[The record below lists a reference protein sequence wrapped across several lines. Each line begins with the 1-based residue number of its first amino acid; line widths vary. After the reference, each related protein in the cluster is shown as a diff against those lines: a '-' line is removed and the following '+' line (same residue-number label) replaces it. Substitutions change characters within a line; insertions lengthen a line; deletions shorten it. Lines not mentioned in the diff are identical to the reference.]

1 MQGRTKT
8 TRGGWLRSTVL
19 ATVTLGLWMSSGTMA
34 QAQVKSLDDALGNLA
49 NNIGRV
55 IKERQDEASVSVGV
69 IADPDGL
76 SGGQAIKLRL
86 EEKLKA
92 QGLDVKKRGASVQV
106 RGDYSVEK
114 TAVGHVIGIR
124 TELTEG
130 RTGAALSKINEKLF
144 IEKVN
149 KLDDVAALLGVT
161 VDTTSEASVPEA
173 REKVAEKIEKPT
185 VSIATEN
192 STSAVKSVVSAEP
205 GSPYQ
210 VEILVKVG
218 TDPATGA
225 PLFKSLD
232 ATNEGGEAFV
242 TLQKDQIYA
251 VRVINKAK
259 DHDVA
264 VQVLIDGVSA
274 FVFSQ
279 DEGVKKHDRFVID
292 REKAGTLRGW
302 HDTGNKFFE
311 FVVSDKAAAGK
322 LDAPSSSVG
331 TISVLFF
338 PSWRV
343 GEDQPSVEKVKS
355 KSSLATQKGSRVDA
369 PAEVVERHFGVTLL
383 ASVSVR
389 YDQVEPAKPVATA
402 PATAQLSR

>member
-1 MQGRTKT
+1 MTETIRHKRCGGR
-8 TRGGWLRSTVL
+8 RVVML
-19 ATVTLGLWMSSGTMA
+19 AALSLGLWCTAGTTA
-34 QAQVKSLDDALGNLA
+34 SAQVKSLDEALGNLA
-49 NNIGRV
+49 GNIAKV
-55 IKERQDEASVSVGV
+55 IKERPEDGSVSIGV

-92 QGLDVKKRGASVQV
+92 LELDVKKRGASVQV
-106 RGDYSVEK
+106 RGDYSVVK
-114 TAVGHVIGIR
+114 TDLGHVIGIR

-130 RTGAALSKINEKLF
+130 KTGEALTKINEKLF
-144 IEKVN
+144 VEKVN

-161 VDTTSEASVPEA
+161 VDTTTVQTVPEA
-173 REKVAEKIEKPT
+173 REKVAEKIENPT
-185 VSIATEN
+185 VAITTEN
-192 STSAVKSVVSAEP
+192 ATSTLKSVVSAEP
-205 GSPYQ
+205 DSPYR
-210 VEILVKVG
+210 VEILAKIG

-225 PLFKSLD
+225 PQFRSLP
-232 ATNEGGEAFV
+232 ASNENGEAFV
-242 TLQKDQIYA
+242 KLEKDQVYG
-251 VRVINKAK
+251 VRIINKAT

-302 HDTGNKFFE
+302 HDSGNKFFE

-322 LDAPSSSVG
+322 LDAPSSAVG

-343 GEDQPSVEKVKS
+343 GEEQPAVEKVKA

-389 YDQVEPAKPVATA
+389 YDQVEAAKPVATA
-402 PATAQLSR
+402 SLSR

>member
-1 MQGRTKT
+1 MQGRSIT
-8 TRGGWLRSTVL
+8 THIGWLMSTML
-19 ATVTLGLWMSSGTMA
+19 AMVTLGLLVATTSA
-34 QAQVKSLDDALGNLA
+34 AEAQVKSLDDALGNLA
-49 NNIGRV
+49 NNIARV
-55 IKERQDEASVSVGV
+55 IKERQDEASVSIGV

-76 SGGQAIKLRL
+76 SGGQAIKQRL
-86 EEKLKA
+86 EEKLKT
-92 QGLDVKKRGASVQV
+92 QGLEVKKRGAAVQV
-106 RGDYSVEK
+106 RGDYSIEK
-114 TAVGHVIGIR
+114 AAAGHVIGIR

-130 RTGAALSKINEKLF
+130 RTGAALSKINEKVF
-144 IEKVN
+144 IEKVT
-149 KLDDVAALLGVT
+149 KLDDVLGLIGVT
-161 VDTTSEASVPEA
+161 VDTTTEASPLGA
-173 REKVAEKIEKPT
+173 REKVAEKIDKPT
-185 VSIATEN
+185 VAIATEN
-192 STSAVKSVVSAEP
+192 ATSTVKSVVSAEA

-210 VEILVKVG
+210 VQILLKVG
-218 TDPATGA
+218 TDAATGA
-225 PLFKSLD
+225 PQFKSLD

-242 TLQKDQIYA
+242 RLEKDQIYA
-251 VRVINKAK
+251 VRIINKAT

-279 DEGVKKHDRFVID
+279 NEALKKHDRFVID

-343 GEDQPSVEKVKS
+343 DEDQPTVERKALRS
-355 KSSLATQKGSRVDA
+355 KGLSTQKGSRVDA

-389 YDQVEPAKPVATA
+389 YDQVEPAKPA
-402 PATAQLSR
+402 ATAQLSR

>member
-1 MQGRTKT
+1 M
-8 TRGGWLRSTVL
+8 
-19 ATVTLGLWMSSGTMA
+19 
-34 QAQVKSLDDALGNLA
+34 
-49 NNIGRV
+49 
-55 IKERQDEASVSVGV
+55 
-69 IADPDGL
+69 
-76 SGGQAIKLRL
+76 
-86 EEKLKA
+86 
-92 QGLDVKKRGASVQV
+92 
-106 RGDYSVEK
+106 
-114 TAVGHVIGIR
+114 
-124 TELTEG
+124 
-130 RTGAALSKINEKLF
+130 
-144 IEKVN
+144 EKVN

-161 VDTTSEASVPEA
+161 VDTTTEQTVPDA
-173 REKVAEKIEKPT
+173 REKVADKIEKPS

-192 STSAVKSVVSAEP
+192 ATSAVKSVVSAEP
-205 GSPYQ
+205 DSPYQ
-210 VEILVKVG
+210 VEILVKIG
-218 TDPATGA
+218 TDPATGT
-225 PLFKSLD
+225 PQFRSLG

-242 TLQKDQIYA
+242 KLEKEQIYA
-251 VRVINKAK
+251 VRIINKAK

-302 HDTGNKFFE
+302 HDSGNKFFE
-311 FVVSDKAAAGK
+311 FVVSDKASAGK

-343 GEDQPSVEKVKS
+343 GEEQPSVEKVKA

-389 YDQVEPAKPVATA
+389 YDQVEPAKPAATA